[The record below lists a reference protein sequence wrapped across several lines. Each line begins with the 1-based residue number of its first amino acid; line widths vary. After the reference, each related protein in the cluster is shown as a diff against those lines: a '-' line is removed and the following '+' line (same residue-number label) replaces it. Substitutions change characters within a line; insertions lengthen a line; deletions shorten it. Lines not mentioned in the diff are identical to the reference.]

1 MELSL
6 GARLRAQREHQQ
18 LALATIA
25 DETKIN
31 VALLEGLE
39 RDDVSRWPGGLFR
52 RAYVRTYAQKI
63 GLDPEQVVREF
74 IALHPDP
81 VQEASPVEAIAQ
93 NAQAKRPRTRIGLML
108 AGLALRRPQRPQV
121 RRTIAPETFSVASD
135 APLAMTEAAA
145 ADPVSPVESLSTAN
159 ESVASDGFRLRAEVP
174 SVGHDGAIDCI
185 IQEEDPAPRLMMVP
199 SFEPGVEIRR
209 DLRALERNIVSA
221 ARLCTRI
228 ARARDDR
235 DLSSALEEAVVVL
248 EARGAI
254 LWVWDPDRDS
264 LGPVLANGYS
274 EELLTRLPDVSRH
287 ADNAIAEAF
296 RFGQKQVVRGT
307 ADATGAIVAP
317 LVTPDGCA
325 GVLALEYADGI
336 EQHELVQALVTIIT
350 AQLSTLFATPPQV
363 IEEDWTRQDRS
374 LVAS

>member
-6 GARLRAQREHQQ
+6 GARLRSQREHRQ

-31 VALLEGLE
+31 LALLEGLE
-39 RDDVSRWPGGLFR
+39 RDDLSRWPGGLFR

-74 IALHPDP
+74 LAIHPDP
-81 VQEASPVEAIAQ
+81 VDETSPVEAIAQ
-93 NAQAKRPRTRIGLML
+93 NTEAKRPRTRIGLML
-108 AGLALRRPQRPQV
+108 AGLAGRRSQRPQV
-121 RRTIAPETFSVASD
+121 RPTITPEAFTVA
-135 APLAMTEAAA
+135 AHTPLA
-145 ADPVSPVESLSTAN
+145 VSEVAPPELLPPVEPVEDSIETA
-159 ESVASDGFRLRAEVP
+159 GFRLQAEMNLP
-174 SVGHDGAIDCI
+174 DD
-185 IQEEDPAPRLMMVP
+185 DPAPRLVMVP
-199 SFEPGVEIRR
+199 SFEPNVEMRR
-209 DLRALERNIVSA
+209 DVRTRERKVVSA

-235 DLSSALEEAVVVL
+235 DLSSALEEAVVVV
-248 EARGAI
+248 EASGAI
-254 LWVWDPDRDS
+254 LWVWDSDRDA
-264 LGPVLANGYS
+264 LFPVLAQGYS
-274 EELLTRLPDVSRH
+274 DELLTRLPEVSRH
-287 ADNAIAEAF
+287 ADNAIAAAF

-307 ADATGAIVAP
+307 DDATGAIVAP

-325 GVLALEYADGI
+325 GALALEYADGV

-350 AQLSTLFATPPQV
+350 AQLSTLFATPPQAV
-363 IEEDWTRQDRS
+363 EDDWTQQNRS